1 VAGVS
6 IMSTRYSLYIDI
18 GNVAESDEKKPGQKA
33 KPRNTKLR
41 FP

>member
-18 GNVAESDEKKPGQKA
+18 GNDVAESDEKNKPGGE
-33 KPRNTKLR
+33 
-41 FP
+41 